1 MVNGRLWEELIIAKM
16 AQKCD
21 IKRDPNIDSVYKLDF
36 IIDRFK
42 EVARSTH
49 IGVQVTTR
57 LDDIGKQREFIN
69 AKGRALYVP
78 RSVYLE
84 IEPDVDVSTFGAELS
99 YIAIAAFAFGME
111 RKGADLVGIR
121 IKGDCSYYYF
131 DVGKSP
137 RAFALPRKE
146 HGPEGG
152 QQNEGQQERLEGMLF
167 KYVSDRGFGFIKT
180 EQKEDFFFHISDLEE
195 TLKQAVIS
203 TPVSGSYLQ
212 NPIAVSFKPGAPKN
226 ESSAPV
232 AQDVKPSGKND
243 GTQDD
248 DNGSDFVN

>member
-36 IIDRFK
+36 VIDRFK
-42 EVARSTH
+42 DVARSMH

-99 YIAIAAFAFGME
+99 YIAIAAFAFGLE

-121 IKGDCSYYYF
+121 IKGDCSYAYF
-131 DVGKSP
+131 EVGKST
-137 RAFALPRKE
+137 RAAQFPRKGYE
-146 HGPEGG
+146 AGG
-152 QQNEGQQERLEGMLF
+152 AANQERPERLEGTLF

-180 EQKEDFFFHISDLEE
+180 GQKEDFFFHISDLEE
-195 TLKQAVIS
+195 ALKQTVVS
-203 TPVSGSYLQ
+203 TPMSGSYLQ
-212 NPIAVSFKPGAPKN
+212 SPVTVSFQPGAPKN
-226 ESSAPV
+226 ENTAPV
-232 AQDVKPSGKND
+232 AQDIRAAKVD
-243 GTQDD
+243 GSTREL
-248 DNGSDFVN
+248 DNGNDFVN